1 RWIRDRNWMSRGE
14 DEIEDGMPVI
24 AKLRYN
30 HRGAPARIYREKSG
44 RLRCVFE
51 EEQRAVTPGQAL
63 VLYEGDC
70 VLGGGTI
77 IG

>member
-1 RWIRDRNWMSRGE
+1 MR
-14 DEIEDGMPVI
+14 VT
-24 AKLRYN
+24 AKLRYG
-30 HRGAPARIYREKSG
+30 HRGAAARIFQEGDG

-63 VLYEGDC
+63 VLYEEDC

-77 IG
+77 TG